1 MKITL
6 NPDKVYQ
13 EYDGIGAS
21 GAWWAQIVGGWTNTD
36 ENGEEVRNV
45 ISRLLYDKKTGIGMN
60 IYRYNIGGGSAHS
73 GNGEYSDFARRTE
86 SFDAGEGEYDFT
98 RDANAVYMMKQ
109 AVKDGADEV
118 ILFVNSPIERLTKNG
133 WAHLKKNQAF
143 RTNLS
148 RKNYSAFAD
157 YCLDVTEHFVKEGL
171 PVKYLSPINEPF
183 WIWTGGQEG
192 CHYSPRQAGK
202 VMRCVALKLR
212 ERNSLDTVKLS
223 GVENGD
229 IRWFNKSYTRWL
241 LKYKEVVGC
250 IDSIDLHSYCLHMPI
265 PFFNN
270 RVKFLKRYRKWL
282 DRKYPDIP
290 VKMSEWTHMV
300 GGKNCGM
307 DSALETAKIMY
318 EDMTILNVTSWQHWL
333 ACSHYDYH
341 DGLIYLDLENKTY
354 EMTKRYY
361 VTGNFSKYIPL
372 GAVRF
377 DACCDDNDVK
387 IIAFKNEKKTI
398 IIVINPT
405 NIEKSYSVPCN
416 ALLAVTDKEK
426 NLKETYV
433 KNGSEV
439 VISPESVTTIVMNE
453 GSYD

>member
-1 MKITL
+1 MNIVL
-6 NPDKVYQ
+6 NTDKVYQ
-13 EYDGIGAS
+13 HYEGIGAS
-21 GAWWAQIVGGWTNTD
+21 GAWWAQVVGGWTNKD
-36 ENGEEVRNV
+36 ENGEEIRNV
-45 ISRLLYDKKTGIGMN
+45 ISRLLYDKKNGIGMN

-73 GNGEYSDFARRTE
+73 RNGEYSDFARRTE
-86 SFDAGEGEYDFT
+86 SFDAGEGRYDFS

-109 AVKDGADEV
+109 AVKDGAGEV
-118 ILFVNSPIERLTKNG
+118 ILFVNSPIERLTENG
-133 WAHLKKNQAF
+133 WAHLEKSHAF

-148 RKNYSAFAD
+148 RKNYEAFAK
-157 YCLDVTEHFVKEGL
+157 YCLDVTEHFVKEGI

-192 CHYSPRQAGK
+192 CHYSPMQAGK
-202 VMRCVALKLR
+202 LMRCFAKRLR
-212 ERNSLDTVKLS
+212 ERKTLNGVRLS

-241 LKYKEVVGC
+241 LRYKEVIDC

-270 RVKFLKRYRKWL
+270 RVKFLERYRKWL
-282 DRKYPDIP
+282 DKNYPEMP

-307 DSALETAKIMY
+307 DSALETAKVMY
-318 EDMTILNVTSWQHWL
+318 EDLTILNVTSWQHWL

-341 DGLIYLDLENKTY
+341 DGLIYLDLEKQNY

-372 GAVRF
+372 RSQRF
-377 DACCDDNDVK
+377 EAISDDENVKVVAYKKDRKTVLVIINFSNNKKLYRTPCD
-387 IIAFKNEKKTI
+387 
-398 IIVINPT
+398 
-405 NIEKSYSVPCN
+405 
-416 ALLAVTDKEK
+416 ALLAVTDKEN
-426 NLKETYV
+426 NLKEVTV
-433 KNGSEV
+433 KANDSVE
-439 VISPESVTTIVMNE
+439 ISSESVTTIVME
-453 GSYD
+453 

>member
-1 MKITL
+1 MNITI
-6 NPDKVYQ
+6 NPQVKYQ
-13 EYDGIGAS
+13 KYDGIGAS
-21 GAWWAQIVGGWTNTD
+21 GAWWAQIVGGWTNKD
-36 ENGEEVRNV
+36 ENGEEIRNV

-60 IYRYNIGGGSAHS
+60 IYRYNIGGGSAQS
-73 GNGEYSDFARRTE
+73 GNGEYSDFARRAE
-86 SFDAGEGEYDFT
+86 SFDTDDGKYDFS

-109 AVKDGADEV
+109 AVKDGADEIV
-118 ILFVNSPIERLTKNG
+118 LFVNSPIERLTKNG

-148 RKNYSAFAD
+148 KKNYAAFAD

-202 VMRCVALKLR
+202 LMHCVAKKLR
-212 ERNSLDTVKLS
+212 ERKMLDNVKLS

-229 IRWFNKSYTRWL
+229 IRWFNKSYTRCL
-241 LKYKEVVGC
+241 LRYKEVVDC

-270 RVKFLKRYRKWL
+270 RVKFLRRYRKWL
-282 DRKYPDIP
+282 DRKYPDMP

-307 DSALETAKIMY
+307 DSALETAKVMY
-318 EDMTILNVTSWQHWL
+318 EDLTILNVTSWQHWL

-341 DGLIYLDLENKTY
+341 DGLLYLNLDNKSFET
-354 EMTKRYY
+354 TKRYY
-361 VTGNFSKYIPL
+361 VTGNFSKFIPL
-372 GAVRF
+372 GAERV
-377 DACCDDNDVK
+377 DAVCDNDSVK
-387 IIAFKNEKKTI
+387 VIAYKKDEKTVL
-398 IIVINPT
+398 IVINFSEDKHMFSAPYDGEYYIT
-405 NIEKSYSVPCN
+405 DRNCSLEEGFCISGEK
-416 ALLAVTDKEK
+416 T
-426 NLKETYV
+426 
-433 KNGSEV
+433 V
-439 VISPESVTTIVMNE
+439 VLPESVTTFVFR
-453 GSYD
+453 GC

>member
-1 MKITL
+1 MKITI
-6 NPDKVYQ
+6 NPQVKYQ
-13 EYDGIGAS
+13 KYNGIGAS
-21 GAWWAQIVGGWTNTD
+21 GAWWAQIVGGWTDKD
-36 ENGEEVRNV
+36 ENGEEIRNV
-45 ISRLLYDKKTGIGMN
+45 ISRLLYDKKAGIGMN
-60 IYRYNIGGGSAHS
+60 IYRYNIGGGSAQS
-73 GNGEYSDFARRTE
+73 GKGEYSDFARRAE
-86 SFDAGEGEYDFT
+86 SFDTDDGKYDFS

-133 WAHLKKNQAF
+133 WAHLKKKQAF

-148 RKNYSAFAD
+148 KKNYGAFAD
-157 YCLDVTEHFVKEGL
+157 YCLDVTEHFVNEGL

-202 VMRCVALKLR
+202 LMRCVAKNLR
-212 ERNSLDTVKLS
+212 ERKTLDNIKLS

-229 IRWFNKSYTRWL
+229 IRWFNKSYTHWL
-241 LKYKEVVGC
+241 LKYKEVVEC

-270 RVKFLKRYRKWL
+270 RVKFLRRYRKWL
-282 DRKYPDIP
+282 DRKYPHMP

-307 DSALETAKIMY
+307 DSALETAKVMY

-341 DGLIYLDLENKTY
+341 DGLIYLDLDNKSF

-361 VTGNFSKYIPL
+361 VTGNFSKFIPL
-372 GAVRF
+372 GAVRIEV
-377 DACCDDNDVK
+377 ACDDDSVK
-387 IIAFKNEKKTI
+387 AIAYKKDNETVL
-398 IIVINPT
+398 IVINFSEA
-405 NIEKSYSVPCN
+405 EKHFCVP
-416 ALLAVTDKEK
+416 LDGEFYVTDKEHNLQK
-426 NLKETYV
+426 NLCV
-433 KNGSEV
+433 SGDDV
-439 VISPESVTTIVMNE
+439 VIASESVTTFVLR
-453 GSYD
+453 

>member
-1 MKITL
+1 MKITI
-6 NPDKVYQ
+6 NPQKKFQRY
-13 EYDGIGAS
+13 EGIGAS
-21 GAWWAQIVGGWTNTD
+21 GAWWAQIVGGWDNVD
-36 ENGEEVRNV
+36 ENGEEIRNV
-45 ISRLLYDKKTGIGMN
+45 VSRLLYSKENGIGMN

-86 SFDAGEGEYDFT
+86 SFDVGEGKYDFS
-98 RDANAVYMMKQ
+98 RDTNAVYMMKQ
-109 AVKDGADEV
+109 AVNDGAEEV
-118 ILFVNSPIERLTKNG
+118 ILFVNSPVERLTKNG
-133 WAHLKKNQAF
+133 WAHLGKKQAF

-148 RKNYSAFAD
+148 KKNYKAFCD
-157 YCLDVTEHFVKEGL
+157 YCLDVTEHFVEEGL
-171 PVKYLSPINEPF
+171 PIKYLSPINEPF

-202 VMRCVALKLR
+202 LMHCFAEELR
-212 ERNSLDTVKLS
+212 KRKSLDSVKLS

-241 LKYKEVVGC
+241 LRYKKVVDC

-282 DRKYPDIP
+282 DRKYPDMP

-300 GGKNCGM
+300 GGKNPGM
-307 DSALETAKIMY
+307 DSALETAKVMY
-318 EDMTILNVTSWQHWL
+318 EDFTLLNVTSWQHWL

-341 DGLIYLDLENKTY
+341 DGLLYLDLENKTY
-354 EMTKRYY
+354 ETTKRYY

-372 GAVRF
+372 GASRVE
-377 DACCDDNDVK
+377 AYSDDESVK
-387 IIAFKNEKKTI
+387 TIAFTHNDTTI

-405 NIEKSYSVPCN
+405 QSKKSFTVPGN
-416 ALLAVTDKEK
+416 GILSVTDKNRGLEENNCK
-426 NLKETYV
+426 KGDEID
-433 KNGSEV
+433 
-439 VISPESVTTIVMNE
+439 ISPESVTTFVLK
-453 GSYD
+453 

>member
-1 MKITL
+1 MNIKI
-6 NPDKVYQ
+6 NPQKIYQ
-13 EYDGIGAS
+13 KYEGIGAS
-21 GAWWAQIVGGWTNTD
+21 GAWWAQIVGGWTNKG
-36 ENGEEVRNV
+36 ENGEEIRNAV
-45 ISRLLYDKKTGIGMN
+45 SRLLYDKKYGIGLN
-60 IYRYNIGGGSAHS
+60 IYRYNIGGGSAQS
-73 GNGEYSDFARRTE
+73 GKGEYSDFARRAE
-86 SFDAGEGEYDFT
+86 SFDTDDGKYDFN

-133 WAHLKKNQAF
+133 LAHLKKSQSF

-202 VMRCVALKLR
+202 VMLCFARKLR
-212 ERNSLDTVKLS
+212 ERKNLDDVKLS

-241 LKYKEVVGC
+241 LKYKNVVDC
-250 IDSIDLHSYCLHMPI
+250 IDSIDIHSYCLHMPI
-265 PFFNN
+265 PFFND
-270 RVKFLKRYRKWL
+270 RLKFLKRYRKWL
-282 DRKYPDIP
+282 DRKYPDMP

-307 DSALETAKIMY
+307 DSALETAKVMY
-318 EDMTILNVTSWQHWL
+318 EDLTILNVTSWQHWL

-341 DGLIYLDLENKTY
+341 DGLLYLDLENKSFET
-354 EMTKRYY
+354 TKRYY
-361 VTGNFSKYIPL
+361 VTGNFSKFIPL
-372 GAVRF
+372 GSTRIEAVS
-377 DACCDDNDVK
+377 DNDDVK
-387 IIAFKNEKKTI
+387 VIAYKNEEKTVLV
-398 IIVINPT
+398 VINFSR
-405 NIEKSYSVPCN
+405 NKQMYSVPYD
-416 ALLAVTDKEK
+416 AEYYITDK
-426 NLKETYV
+426 NLSLEESSCIS
-433 KNGSEV
+433 GSE
-439 VISPESVTTIVMNE
+439 IPIFPESVTTFVFR
-453 GSYD
+453 GC